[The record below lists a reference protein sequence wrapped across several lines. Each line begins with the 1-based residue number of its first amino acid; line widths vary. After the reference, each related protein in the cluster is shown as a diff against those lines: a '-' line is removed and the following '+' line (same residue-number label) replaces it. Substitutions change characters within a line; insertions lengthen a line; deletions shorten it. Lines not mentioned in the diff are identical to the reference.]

1 MTYDGAGSIFA
12 LGLRLTKL
20 DAAGLPVVGR
30 NQCYV
35 TDALVHIGCGLNF
48 EEGEEVI
55 QRKGDGTVCVY
66 YKAPDTVKSAQIEE
80 FRVCTPDPNI
90 RAFLIGGSVITRN
103 EVQTVTVG
111 AGATGGTF
119 TLTFEGQTTA
129 GIAYNATA
137 AAVLA
142 ALEAL
147 SNIDPGDVT
156 VTGAA
161 GGPYTVTFTGRY
173 AGVNVPQMDRS
184 GAALVGTSTVTVATT
199 TQGAHI
205 GYRAPAVNTDPT
217 PNGVAV
223 EAWSRAVLNNS
234 FAADLPYWHWVL
246 PRAKLRLSEVDVLG
260 HEDALTPQFEG
271 TGEEN
276 AGFGDGPVGDIAFA
290 TDRVF
295 QYCRVASIPTLT
307 AGFVTVLV

>member
-1 MTYDGAGSIFA
+1 
-12 LGLRLTKL
+12 
-20 DAAGLPVVGR
+20 
-30 NQCYV
+30 
-35 TDALVHIGCGLNF
+35 
-48 EEGEEVI
+48 
-55 QRKGDGTVCVY
+55 VY
-66 YKAPDTVKSAQIEE
+66 FKAPDTVKSAQIEE

-103 EVQTVTVG
+103 EVQSLVLG
-111 AGATGGTF
+111 PATAGTF
-119 TLTFEGQTTA
+119 TLTFDGQTTA
-129 GIAYNATA
+129 GIAWNATA
-137 AAVLA
+137 AVVVA

-147 SNIDPGDVT
+147 SNIAPGDVSAT
-156 VTGAA
+156 
-161 GGPYTVTFTGRY
+161 GGPLPSTPIVITFAGVY
-173 AGVNVPQMDRS
+173 AGVNVPQMT
-184 GAALVGTSTVTVATT
+184 GNGTALTGTSTVTITTT

-276 AGFGDGPVGDIAFA
+276 PGFGDGPIGDIAFL
-290 TDRVF
+290 TDRVY

-307 AGFVTVLV
+307 AGFVTVAP